1 MGWRGCG
8 PTPKTFFPRFSFI
21 SQTVT
26 EVFLVYKW
34 ERRLLVSESKL
45 LIHSQITHQLT
56 RETATKTLTMR
67 RQKNPSKSLKNLLLR
82 NKLCSSVAWLVRIQL
97 FHLSFRFRLP
107 LALFPRSFS
116 PSPSP
121 LGVNF
126 LLLSKGMG
134 TGRGSDALRRDQPA
148 PDGVKHSRGRPGK
161 LLSSVVQASAG
172 IPGLGRILM
181 IFNRSER

>member
-1 MGWRGCG
+1 M
-8 PTPKTFFPRFSFI
+8 
-21 SQTVT
+21 
-26 EVFLVYKW
+26 
-34 ERRLLVSESKL
+34 
-45 LIHSQITHQLT
+45 
-56 RETATKTLTMR
+56 
-67 RQKNPSKSLKNLLLR
+67 
-82 NKLCSSVAWLVRIQL
+82 AWLVRIQL
-97 FHLSFRFRLP
+97 FHLSSRFRLP

-161 LLSSVVQASAG
+161 LLSPVVQAPAAG
-172 IPGLGRILM
+172 IPGLGRIL
-181 IFNRSER
+181 IICNRSERSWC